1 MSYRFMRVIL
11 FFDLPTTT
19 AKHIKAYNRF
29 LKHIKRE
36 GFVMM
41 QESVYVKL
49 AITQAK
55 ADALINRVEKEMPKE
70 GLIDVLI
77 ITEKQFAGIITLLG
91 ERETNVITTDER
103 LIEL

>member
-1 MSYRFMRVIL
+1 MRVIL

-55 ADALINRVEKEMPKE
+55 ADALINRV
-70 GLIDVLI
+70 
-77 ITEKQFAGIITLLG
+77 
-91 ERETNVITTDER
+91 
-103 LIEL
+103 

>member
-1 MSYRFMRVIL
+1 MRVIL
-11 FFDLPTTT
+11 FFDLPMQT
-19 AKHIKAYNRF
+19 ASEIKAYNRF
-29 LKHIKRE
+29 LKHIKSE

-41 QESVYVKL
+41 QKSVYIKL

-55 ADALINRVEKEMPKE
+55 ADALINRIEKEVPKE

-77 ITEKQFAGIITLLG
+77 ITEKQFSGIMTLLG
-91 ERETNVITTDER
+91 ERVTNVITTDER